1 MYEYRATLS
10 KIVDGDTYEL
20 EVDLGLH
27 VLTRA
32 RVRLRGVDTPET
44 YGVKRGTAEW
54 KRGQAAKQFVT
65 QWFAARGSEL
75 IIQTFRD
82 ETEKYGRWLVEITDP
97 DSGERLTEQLLAAGH
112 ARQVDW

>member
-10 KIVDGDTYEL
+10 KIVDGDTFDL
-20 EVDLGLH
+20 EIDLGLR

-44 YGVKRGTAEW
+44 YGVKQGTAEW
-54 KRGQAAKQFVT
+54 RRGQAAKQFVM

-75 IIQTFRD
+75 IIHTFRD
-82 ETEKYGRWLVEITDP
+82 ETGKYGRWLVEIADP
-97 DSGERLTEQLLAAGH
+97 ASGERLTEQLLAAGH
-112 ARQVDW
+112 AREVDW

>member
-10 KIVDGDTYEL
+10 RIVDGDTFDL
-20 EVDLGLH
+20 EIDLGLR

-44 YGVKRGTAEW
+44 YGVKQESAEW
-54 KRGQAAKQFVT
+54 QRGQAAKQFVT

-75 IIQTFRD
+75 TIRTFRD
-82 ETEKYGRWLVEITDP
+82 EAGKYGRWLVEIEDP

-112 ARQVDW
+112 AQRVDG